1 MEGPNRKGFSRS
13 GVTHAAAHDIRCPDW
28 TTLSVACIRRIVLG
42 AYDACALGPDF
53 QSLQTTNCRGG
64 NKMTKNLWKMFIV
77 GLILVGPAV
86 CSALTVAE
94 AVATAGDGKYVQMDP
109 GSSIT
114 LNFAED
120 CYGKVPAIILKL
132 AHNSMGIDVKF
143 YNGGTQL
150 YDSTNQVWSFET
162 VDWYGPDENPDSLP
176 DPLAVD
182 LEVGWCAVPFDSVV
196 ITVIPGGVLY
206 LDAVEGAVDGDGDP
220 VAWTSITFGGTVTP
234 LTDDPVE
241 MTADLVLKVASF
253 NLQQGIENSLD
264 AKLSAAWDALNDIN
278 ENNDASAVNKLEAF
292 INEVEAQRDKKIE
305 GWQADALIA
314 GAQKII
320 SILTGT

>member
-1 MEGPNRKGFSRS
+1 
-13 GVTHAAAHDIRCPDW
+13 
-28 TTLSVACIRRIVLG
+28 
-42 AYDACALGPDF
+42 
-53 QSLQTTNCRGG
+53 
-64 NKMTKNLWKMFIV
+64 MTKNLWKMFIV

-120 CYGKVPAIILKL
+120 CYGTVPAIILKL
-132 AHNSMGIDVKF
+132 AKNSSGILIEF
-143 YNGGTQL
+143 YHDSAKL
-150 YDSTNQVWSFET
+150 SYDSDSDAIPDVFNFLTT
-162 VDWYGPDENPDSLP
+162 DWYGPDENPEPMD
-176 DPLAVD
+176 VD
-182 LEVGWCAVPFDSVV
+182 LKVGWYGVPFDSVV

-206 LDAVEGAVDGDGDP
+206 LDAVEGAVDEYDNP
-220 VAWTSITFGGTVTP
+220 VTWTSITLAG
-234 LTDDPVE
+234 TDDPVE

-314 GAQKII
+314 AAQKII